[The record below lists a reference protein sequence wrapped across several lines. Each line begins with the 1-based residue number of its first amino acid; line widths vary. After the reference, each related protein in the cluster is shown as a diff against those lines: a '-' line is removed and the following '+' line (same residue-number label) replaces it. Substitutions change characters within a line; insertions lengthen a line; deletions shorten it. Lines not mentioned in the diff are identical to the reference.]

1 MVKINQSN
9 TYKGLKYKIKYNET
23 PQNSSKVYF
32 CCHREDFLLYFDSIS
47 NEILNIKNNIS
58 IWYLDQYKEIIACEE
73 YFFDLSQMQ
82 LFVIPITRKFLVEK
96 CHARMTEY
104 SGSVVKTKN

>member
-1 MVKINQSN
+1 MCNPRFLYWKEELGNDRNRKVMVKINQSN

-58 IWYLDQYKEIIACEE
+58 IWYLDQYK
-73 YFFDLSQMQ
+73 
-82 LFVIPITRKFLVEK
+82 
-96 CHARMTEY
+96 
-104 SGSVVKTKN
+104 